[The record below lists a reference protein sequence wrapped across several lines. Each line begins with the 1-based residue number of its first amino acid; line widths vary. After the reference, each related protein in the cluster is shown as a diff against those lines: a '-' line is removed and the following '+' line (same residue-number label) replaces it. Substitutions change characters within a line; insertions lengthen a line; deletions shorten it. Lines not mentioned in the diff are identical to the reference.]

1 MDKKPINQHKRV
13 AMGDTIKGYAKGG
26 RVGLP
31 ETGVSGAA
39 KNPLTAARRGNGLK
53 GMKDGGKC

>member
-1 MDKKPINQHKRV
+1 MDKKPIPQHKRV

-26 RVGLP
+26 RVGMP
-31 ETGVSGAA
+31 DAKVSGSA
-39 KNPLTAARRGNGLK
+39 KNPLTAARRGNGVK

>member
-1 MDKKPINQHKRV
+1 MDKKPIPQHKRV

-26 RVGLP
+26 RVGMP
-31 ETGVSGAA
+31 SATASAGA
-39 KNPLTAARRGNGLK
+39 KSPLTAARRNNGVK